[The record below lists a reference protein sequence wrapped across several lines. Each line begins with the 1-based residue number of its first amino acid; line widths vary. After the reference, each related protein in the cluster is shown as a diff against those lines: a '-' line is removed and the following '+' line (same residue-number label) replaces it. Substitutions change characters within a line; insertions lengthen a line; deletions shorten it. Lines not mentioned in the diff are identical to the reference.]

1 MFNWNNGFKRIYV
14 KYCYHANSMSRNN
27 ARFNGTFAIFSRWQG
42 GRSKEFLVEHAEL
55 GAEQEA
61 EEGAHG
67 FHGSS
72 ASDPREEFRAAE
84 ISERAGQDG
93 ARGQVATDRHPSE
106 DVVPEQKVGS
116 TRSRKLMIRFTDH
129 DCLSLPNENRGMEI

>member
-1 MFNWNNGFKRIYV
+1 MEFNV
-14 KYCYHANSMSRNN
+14 ANKPIRFRPRE
-27 ARFNGTFAIFSRWQG
+27 RFNGTLAVQFSRWQG
-42 GRSKEFLVEHAEL
+42 GRSKEFVVEHAEL

-93 ARGQVATDRHPSE
+93 ARGQAATDRHPSE

-116 TRSRKLMIRFTDH
+116 
-129 DCLSLPNENRGMEI
+129 